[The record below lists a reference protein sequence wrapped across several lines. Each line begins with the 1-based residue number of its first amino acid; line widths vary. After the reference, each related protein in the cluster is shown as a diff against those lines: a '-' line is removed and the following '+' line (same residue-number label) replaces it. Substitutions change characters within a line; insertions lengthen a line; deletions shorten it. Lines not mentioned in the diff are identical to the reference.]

1 MVYLLSAIL
10 TAGVLTA
17 ICWPLF
23 ARDNPAESA
32 ILEETQWDLLQRK
45 KDVVLGNIQDLDFEY
60 QCGKLSDE
68 DYGRIRRELTG
79 EVAGVFDQIDRIE
92 SDQDLD
98 ALIRTE
104 VAARRN
110 RLPSEEPPPGEKRSA
125 KTCPD
130 CGHRNGAGNKFCAE
144 CGIRLG

>member
-1 MVYLLSAIL
+1 MVYLLSAVL
-10 TAGVLTA
+10 TGGVLTA

-23 ARDNPAESA
+23 SRNDSLESA

-60 QCGKLSDE
+60 KCGKLSAE
-68 DYGRIRRELTG
+68 DHKRIRSELTA
-79 EVAGVFDQIDRIE
+79 EVAAVYSDIDRIE

-104 VAARRN
+104 VAARRD
-110 RLPSEEPPPGEKRSA
+110 KAA
-125 KTCPD
+125 KTNPHSHTCPD
-130 CGHRNGAGNKFCAE
+130 CGHANTIKNKFCSE
-144 CGIRLG
+144 CGTKLA